1 MLRQPLTVQLDRRVL
16 RELVRRDQLEA
27 LSRLTPGSDLAG
39 ADQINGG
46 AEKMSHLYDIF
57 VA

>member
-39 ADQINGG
+39 ADQINGRT
-46 AEKMSHLYDIF
+46 ENMSYLYDIF